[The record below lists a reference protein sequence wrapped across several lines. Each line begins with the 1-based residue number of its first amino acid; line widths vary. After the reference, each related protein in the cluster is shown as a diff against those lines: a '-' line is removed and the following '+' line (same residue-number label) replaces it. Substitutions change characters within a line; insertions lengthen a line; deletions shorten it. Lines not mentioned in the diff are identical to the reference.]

1 MFWKPAVALEADVAS
16 FLVELSAA
24 ATDFRWDPAWVSTLQ
39 KRDQEKEEAN
49 EKVSH
54 FALELGT
61 C

>member
-1 MFWKPAVALEADVAS
+1 MAVQADVAS

-24 ATDFRWDPAWVSTLQ
+24 ATDFSWDPKWVATLQ

-49 EKVSH
+49 EKVRLFPSTT
-54 FALELGT
+54 LRP